1 MSEKVLEDF
10 YNGQNKCK
18 DCTKR
23 YYNTNKEKI
32 SQYKKQYREKNKE
45 RISERDRLY
54 REKNKPKNKID
65 KVCRNDEQ
73 YIEKK
78 KQKKSDCN
86 KRYREKNRQKVLEA
100 QKQYREKNRE
110 YLSEKS
116 KEYSKLNRDS
126 VNNYIK
132 KRAKKD
138 PIFKF
143 KRTIRRLVCTSFK
156 RNKNNFS
163 KSISTEQILGCTIEQ
178 FRDYVSLKFID
189 GMRLDNHGE
198 WHLDHII
205 PLATTK
211 TEEDIIKL
219 NHYTN
224 FQPLWAI
231 DNLKKGSKIIK

>member
-1 MSEKVLEDF
+1 MTEKILENF
-10 YNGQNKCK
+10 HNGQSKCK
-18 DCTKR
+18 DCNKR

-32 SQYKKQYREKNKE
+32 SEYKKQYREKNKE

-54 REKNKPKNKID
+54 RQKNKPKNKID
-65 KVCRNDEQ
+65 KICKNDEQ
-73 YIEKK
+73 YIEKN

-100 QKQYREKNRE
+100 QKKYREKNKE

-116 KEYSKLNRDS
+116 KEYCKLNRES
-126 VNNYIK
+126 INNYIK
-132 KRAKKD
+132 KRTKED
-138 PIFKF
+138 PVFKF
-143 KRTIRRLVCTSFK
+143 KHTARKLIYTSFK

-163 KSISTEQILGCTIEQ
+163 KSIDTEQILGCSIDQ
-178 FRDYVSLKFID
+178 FNKYITLKFSE
-189 GMRLDNHGE
+189 GMSMGNHGE

-205 PLATTK
+205 PLATAK